1 MKVPP
6 EPRICIDDI
15 LNPSHAAD
23 QRRKEL
29 DAGIGRI
36 DLELARI
43 AQMRQVAERGESTK
57 EAI

>member
-1 MKVPP
+1 MKLPG
-6 EPRICIDDI
+6 ERRICIDEI

-29 DAGIGRI
+29 DAGIARV

-43 AQMRQVAERGESTK
+43 AEIRAAADRGESTK
-57 EAI
+57 ESI